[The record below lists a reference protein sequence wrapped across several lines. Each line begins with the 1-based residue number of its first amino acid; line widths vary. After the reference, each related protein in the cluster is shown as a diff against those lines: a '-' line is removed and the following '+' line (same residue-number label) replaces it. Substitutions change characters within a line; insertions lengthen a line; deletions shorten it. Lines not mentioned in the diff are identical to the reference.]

1 MLGRFLYG
9 FFTTGEFLIKLIL
22 IISGVAIFAM
32 PFVLWVLGT
41 ITAGWMLSYFIIIPI
56 LGGLYEV
63 IF

>member
-1 MLGRFLYG
+1 MLERFLYG
-9 FFTTGEFLIKLIL
+9 FFVTGIFLIKLIL
-22 IISGVAIFAM
+22 IIAGVAILAM

-41 ITAGWMLSYFIIIPI
+41 ITAWWMLSYFIIIPI

>member
-1 MLGRFLYG
+1 MFERFLYG

-22 IISGVAIFAM
+22 IIAGAAILVM

-41 ITAGWMLSYFIIIPI
+41 ITAWWMLSYLIIIPI
-56 LGGLYEV
+56 MGGLYEV